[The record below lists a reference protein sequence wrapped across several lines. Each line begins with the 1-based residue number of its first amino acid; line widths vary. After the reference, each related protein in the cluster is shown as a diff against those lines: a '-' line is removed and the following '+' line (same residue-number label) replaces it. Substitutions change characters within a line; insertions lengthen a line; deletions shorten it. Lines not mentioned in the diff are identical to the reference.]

1 MSQLPEPH
9 AKTAITPP
17 THTAPPARFS
27 HGVRKGGILQVAGQV
42 GFLPAQEGRPPTPAG
57 PDLRAQVL
65 QTLENVRA
73 VLEAGGASWE
83 DAVMVRVYLTDTAHF
98 AEFNS
103 LYDGYFTEL
112 AQPPAARTTVYV
124 GLPAGL
130 LVEIDA
136 LAVLG

>member
-1 MSQLPEPH
+1 MSEVPH
-9 AKTAITPP
+9 PKTAVTPP
-17 THTAPPARFS
+17 THTVPPARFS
-27 HGVRKGGILQVAGQV
+27 HGVRKGNILQVAGQV
-42 GFLPAQEGRPPTPAG
+42 GFLPAEEGRPPTPAG
-57 PDLRAQVL
+57 PDLRSQVL
-65 QTLENVRA
+65 QTLANVQA

-98 AEFNS
+98 AEFNT
-103 LYDGYFTEL
+103 LYDAYFAAL
-112 AQPPAARTTVYV
+112 AEPPAARTTVYV